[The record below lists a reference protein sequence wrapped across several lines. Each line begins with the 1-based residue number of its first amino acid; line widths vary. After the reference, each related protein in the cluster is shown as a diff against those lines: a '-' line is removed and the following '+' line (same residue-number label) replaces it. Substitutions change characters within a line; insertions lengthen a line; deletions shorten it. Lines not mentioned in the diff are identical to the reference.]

1 MIREINFKLVNSNL
15 CKLIVN
21 YSRIEIPA
29 GDCQKNPRQMISS
42 PVAGQ
47 DQAACHSKIHFKSE
61 LQILG
66 TFLEVINHRVIKVMP
81 KITKIRSDMQY
92 YHRQSRN
99 ARHLQAANCSLKMQ
113 RMIT

>member
-21 YSRIEIPA
+21 YSRIEIP
-29 GDCQKNPRQMISS
+29 GRRLPKNPRQMISS

-47 DQAACHSKIHFKSE
+47 DQATAYHSKIHFKSE

-66 TFLEVINHRVIKVMP
+66 TFGGDKP
-81 KITKIRSDMQY
+81 QGDQGD
-92 YHRQSRN
+92 
-99 ARHLQAANCSLKMQ
+99 A
-113 RMIT
+113 